1 MLGIRDY
8 FTKQPT
14 LVHITVPKKQKFT
27 ICGDV
32 HGNEKFKFY
41 KNFFLG
47 QFYDLCNIF
56 EINGFPSE
64 TNPYV
69 NFLY

>member
-32 HGNEKFKFY
+32 HGNEK
-41 KNFFLG
+41 
-47 QFYDLCNIF
+47 I
-56 EINGFPSE
+56 
-64 TNPYV
+64 
-69 NFLY
+69 